1 MRRISNHLIING
13 EVELFLSLTVFVLFS
28 ENKHATGGINSEV
41 FMCLVVKGTSI
52 AMIVPHLLW
61 LILDLVLDVEY
72 SLAIVLDGRKNKIFA
87 ATISSGTTSKVEALA
102 VLKSGGVRLLIG
114 ICLGSV
120 WFDSTFEDIKLK
132 GNIAIKW
139 NWLSIIW

>member
-13 EVELFLSLTVFVLFS
+13 EVELFLSLTVLVLFS
-28 ENKHATGGINSEV
+28 KNKHATGGINSEV

-139 NWLSIIW
+139 NWLSVIW

>member
-1 MRRISNHLIING
+1 MRSISNHLIING
-13 EVELFLSLTVFVLFS
+13 EIELFLSSTVFVLFS

-61 LILDLVLDVEY
+61 LILDLVLDVED
-72 SLAIVLDGRKNKIFA
+72 SLAVVLDGGKNKVFA
-87 ATISSGTTSKVEALA
+87 ATVSSGTTSKVEALA
-102 VLKSGGVRLLIG
+102 VLESGGVRLLIET
-114 ICLGSV
+114 CLGSV
-120 WFDSTFEDIKLK
+120 WFNATFEDIKLK